1 MNDSLKL
8 TGTYILEI
16 RDIHGN
22 VRDVSEIKNLV
33 VTAGKGLITS
43 RLGASSA
50 NAATYVAVG
59 TSSTAAS
66 AGQTALVSEI
76 TDSGLERAA
85 ATVTQT
91 TITTTNDTYQATYT
105 WTASGSKT
113 VEEVGVFNASSAGTM
128 LSRAVTGT
136 KSVTSGETIV
146 LTYRL
151 QLT

>member
-8 TGTYILEI
+8 TGTYTLEI
-16 RDIHGN
+16 KDVNGKTRDI
-22 VRDVSEIKNLV
+22 SEIKNLV

-43 RLGASSA
+43 RLGSSGSA
-50 NAATYVAVG
+50 AATYVAVG

-66 AGQTALVSEI
+66 AGQTALVAEI

-85 ATVTQT
+85 ATVSQA
-91 TITTTNDTYQATYT
+91 TITTTNDTYQAVYT

-113 VEEVGVFNASSAGTM
+113 VEEVGVFNAASSGSM

-136 KSVTSGETIV
+136 KSVVSGETIV

>member
-8 TGTYILEI
+8 TGTYTLEI
-16 RDIHGN
+16 KDVNGNTRDI
-22 VRDVSEIKNLV
+22 SEIKNLV

-43 RLGASSA
+43 RLGASGSA
-50 NAATYVAVG
+50 AATYVALG

-66 AGQTALVSEI
+66 AGQTSLVAEI

-85 ATVTQT
+85 ATISQA
-91 TITTTNDTYQATYT
+91 TITTTNDTYQAVYT
-105 WTASGSKT
+105 WTASGTKT
-113 VEEVGVFNASSAGTM
+113 VEEVGVFNASSSGTM
-128 LSRAVTGT
+128 LSRAVTST
-136 KSVTSGETIV
+136 KSVVPGETIV